1 MVLTIWGSSTLRN
14 LNTINGE
21 KREHLLDVISGNIVL
36 NILTGLSCSKMEDF
50 PGSYS
55 NILLGSARYFL
66 VSTFLSGGP
75 HSFLAQ
81 QNTDTS
87 PWHKWCSGVLLIK
100 LFPFTVTITHEGN
113 ITNHFFF
120 CCLTYMSG
128 KSFSRS
134 LSLALSWRRDGIGG
148 GGGGGPGEGD
158 GSRRLP
164 WSEWLLASGL

>member
-1 MVLTIWGSSTLRN
+1 MKDNAVLT
-14 LNTINGE
+14 
-21 KREHLLDVISGNIVL
+21 
-36 NILTGLSCSKMEDF
+36 ILTGLSCSKIEDF

-55 NILLGSARYFL
+55 KILLGSARYFL

-81 QNTDTS
+81 QTQKHLHDPKDVPCFDS
-87 PWHKWCSGVLLIK
+87 
-100 LFPFTVTITHEGN
+100 LFQSYTRFCVN
-113 ITNHFFF
+113 LTNRFFF

-134 LSLALSWRRDGIGG
+134 LSLALIWRRDGIGG
-148 GGGGGPGEGD
+148 GGGGGTGEGD

-164 WSEWLLASGL
+164 WSEWLLARGL